1 MANARST
8 QRSSA
13 SQRASAR
20 GAQGSR
26 TTSRTGAREAWETV
40 KKHPVL
46 VATAAGVLAMGVGAY
61 ALMRRNGNGRN
72 SRND

>member
-20 GAQGSR
+20 GSR
-26 TTSRTGAREAWETV
+26 TTSRTGAQEAWETV

-61 ALMRRNGNGRN
+61 ALMRRNGNGR
-72 SRND
+72 SRKD

>member
-26 TTSRTGAREAWETV
+26 TTSRTGAWQTV
-40 KKHPVL
+40 KRHPIL
-46 VATAAGVLAMGVGAY
+46 AATAAGVLAMGVGAY
-61 ALMRRNGNGRN
+61 ALIRRNGDGRG